1 MKKTKLNYNIV
12 RYKSNYAV
20 LDIESFNEIQNAR
33 PYDISITI
41 LNNKHE
47 KLDTYCLLLED
58 IITKP
63 EFQENCYYKDKLGYY
78 FIEFEKKSNKN
89 IKFVIGNAYKIL
101 TTLNDIINKYDIKL
115 IKGYNIGFDYSA
127 INRLYEDVNNS
138 IRLQKKWFNT
148 LNKDYKKMPMLVH
161 TGFKKVNCCDIM
173 YGFTTLL
180 QNNINYRKEYE
191 RFCIEN
197 NYLSDSG
204 LCISSKEDTMYKFF
218 VDSEHNEWH
227 MGFKDVEDEIEL
239 DKVLRQKANTKG
251 LKNACLTLNT
261 KVNSSV
267 YKNYGLYTL
276 KRVKKEL
283 EID

>member
-58 IITKP
+58 IIIKP
-63 EFQENCYYKDKLGYY
+63 EFQENCYYKDKLGFY
-78 FIEFEKKSNKN
+78 FVEFDKKSNKD

-101 TTLNDIINKYDIKL
+101 STLNDIINKYDIKL

-138 IRLQKKWFNT
+138 IRIQKKWFKV
-148 LNKDYKKMPMLVH
+148 LNKDYKKRRN
-161 TGFKKVNCCDIM
+161 KKIISD
-173 YGFTTLL
+173 
-180 QNNINYRKEYE
+180 NI
-191 RFCIEN
+191 
-197 NYLSDSG
+197 
-204 LCISSKEDTMYKFF
+204 
-218 VDSEHNEWH
+218 
-227 MGFKDVEDEIEL
+227 
-239 DKVLRQKANTKG
+239 QK
-251 LKNACLTLNT
+251 
-261 KVNSSV
+261 
-267 YKNYGLYTL
+267 
-276 KRVKKEL
+276 
-283 EID
+283 